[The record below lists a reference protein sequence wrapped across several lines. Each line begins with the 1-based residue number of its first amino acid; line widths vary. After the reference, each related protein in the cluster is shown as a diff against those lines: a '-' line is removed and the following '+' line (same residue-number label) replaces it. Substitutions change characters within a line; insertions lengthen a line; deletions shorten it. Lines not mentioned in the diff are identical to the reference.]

1 MRLQCDRHVTPV
13 FLLRLSRFKLW
24 YTVDRPT
31 EGWTYSSG
39 FVSAEMIEKSLY
51 PPSPDNL
58 VLLCG
63 PPPMINF
70 ACTPNLDKLGYSQSN
85 RFSY

>member
-1 MRLQCDRHVTPV
+1 MSLLQRHHSNIFIT
-13 FLLRLSRFKLW
+13 FLSRFKLW
-24 YTVDRPT
+24 YTVDRPA

-39 FVSAEMIEKSLY
+39 FVNAEMIEKSLF
-51 PPSPDNL
+51 PPSAENL